1 MYPPVPL
8 TISRN
13 TNVYTTWWEQHLD
26 SGAQERIVE
35 HLDGLSAEHDSA
47 HTLHWLMLAVFQ
59 SGRSDTPWLQAVGL
73 KPGTAVE
80 ALTLDIDPIHGPEGE
95 DDGADV
101 TLRLWVHN
109 AEGPGANVMTVAK
122 YVRRPWR
129 ELVASALSDH
139 PAQTLAGI
147 VDTALGL
154 INDEIAYQD
163 RLTTSIRQSQTAVV
177 SEQQV
182 QDVINEAADEIASA
196 AELGDTGTVDAMNL
210 LVNSTLHRLFTQ
222 PTASL
227 EEVVDA
233 CYDESLSCVLSWI
246 NE

>member
-1 MYPPVPL
+1 MYLPVPL

-13 TNVYTTWWEQHLD
+13 TNVYTNWWEQQLD
-26 SGAQERIVE
+26 SCAQERIVE
-35 HLDGLSAEHDSA
+35 FLDGLSAEPDSA

-59 SGRSDTPWLQAVGL
+59 SGRSETPWLQAIGL

-80 ALTLDIDPIHGPEGE
+80 ALTLDIDPIHGAEGE

-109 AEGPGANVMTVAK
+109 TEGPGANVMTVAK

-129 ELVASALSDH
+129 ALVASALSDH
-139 PAQTLAGI
+139 PAQTLAGV
-147 VDTALGL
+147 VDAALGL

-182 QDVINEAADEIASA
+182 HDVINEAADEVTAA

-210 LVNSTLHRLFTQ
+210 LANATLHRLFTK
-222 PTASL
+222 PTATL